1 MNDTTVS
8 VNLSLLVNF
17 KNILNITAQ
26 RGAYKAEEF
35 KSIGVVYDQITGIIT
50 SSLPE
55 TTEEVAATSPPP
67 PNTRSSSPP
76 PTNTRSSSPPP
87 TNTSSPT
94 KDI

>member
-1 MNDTTVS
+1 MNDTTVN
-8 VNLSLLVNF
+8 VNLSLLINF

-50 SSLPE
+50 SNLPE
-55 TTEEVAATSPPP
+55 TTEEESVTSSPPTNTMSSPP
-67 PNTRSSSPP
+67 PNTMSSSPTNTMSSPP
-76 PTNTRSSSPPP
+76 P
-87 TNTSSPT
+87 

>member
-50 SSLPE
+50 SNLPE
-55 TTEEVAATSPPP
+55 TTEEDSDTSPPP
-67 PNTRSSSPP
+67 TTTRSSSPP
-76 PTNTRSSSPPP
+76 PTPSP
-87 TNTSSPT
+87 TNTPSST